1 MPCSEAD
8 SLKWTD
14 SCFFSRVMFIYFLNI
29 AQLLVQGVDASGER
43 LLFVVTD
50 QRCLSCL
57 MCGWGWLS
65 AVQLRCCRGVFFDC
79 GKPTDAS
86 QLLTSRPSL
95 RSHARPQ
102 GGWVS
107 GQLLQWGEWVLLQ
120 VNTQVRGTFTLKT
133 GICSRLCFLYLM
145 VSGVHWQRFFSCG
158 KVK

>member
-1 MPCSEAD
+1 MQRGR
-8 SLKWTD
+8 
-14 SCFFSRVMFIYFLNI
+14 FFEVN
-29 AQLLVQGVDASGER
+29 R
-43 LLFVVTD
+43 LLFFQPCYVYLFSKYSPAV
-50 QRCLSCL
+50 SPG
-57 MCGWGWLS
+57 GWRQWGAFVIRGHWS
-65 AVQLRCCRGVFFDC
+65 AVPQLLDVWLGLIECSAAEMLSGCFFFNC

-86 QLLTSRPSL
+86 ELLTSRPSL

-133 GICSRLCFLYLM
+133 GICSCLCFLYLM